1 MPTHKSRNNFLKPS
15 VVVLE
20 VSIWRKHDQLSLP
33 PASRVQ
39 KLTTDFLNF
48 ACSDH
53 FCQLCGLVILSLFCL
68 STPNHGLAGRSIAH
82 RQTLYFAERPPKA
95 VAKVTACVVWTW
107 HWWARS
113 NFRVAYLWLYRR
125 HQRDILLMVLCISSL
140 PRTYIEPLYPKIGWL
155 HILSPVLPGIHL
167 CWEDT
172 YPTCQPFTQKHRSS
186 SAIWLTLNTSDGKK
200 KILHHLR
207 C

>member
-1 MPTHKSRNNFLKPS
+1 MSIPTHKSRNNFLKPS

-53 FCQLCGLVILSLFCL
+53 FCQFCGLVILSLFCL

-82 RQTLYFAERPPKA
+82 QQTLYFAERPPKA

-107 HWWARS
+107 HWWAGS
-113 NFRVAYLWLYRR
+113 NFSVAYLWLYRR
-125 HQRDILLMVLCISSL
+125 HHDALLMALCISLLLHPKSKMTTNFCTHFTWGVSVLGRYL
-140 PRTYIEPLYPKIGWL
+140 PN
-155 HILSPVLPGIHL
+155 LPTFHP
-167 CWEDT
+167 E
-172 YPTCQPFTQKHRSS
+172 HRSS
-186 SAIWLTLNTSDGKK
+186 SAIWVTLNTTDGKK
-200 KILHHLR
+200 KILHHLG